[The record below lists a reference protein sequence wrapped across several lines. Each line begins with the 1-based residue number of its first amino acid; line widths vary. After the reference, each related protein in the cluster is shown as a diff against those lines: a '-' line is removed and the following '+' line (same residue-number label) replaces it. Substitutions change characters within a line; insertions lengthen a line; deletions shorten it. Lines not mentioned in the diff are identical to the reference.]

1 LAATESNQVGDGIMQ
16 RILVV
21 DDDPNSRKIVEL
33 MLLSQGY
40 DLDFAENGREA
51 LTRAQTGPDL
61 ILLDVLMP
69 IMNGHEAVRRLKAD
83 PQTADIPVVALTA
96 LAFESDR
103 REALAAG
110 CDGYLSKPFTRREL
124 IAAVRQF
131 LPDSAPSQALA

>member
-1 LAATESNQVGDGIMQ
+1 MQ